1 MSARN
6 YNISETEKHTGQYG
20 SNESQS
26 FLSPCD
32 HSEPDI
38 KPNMVNSVYY
48 SIRGFCVTSK
58 ATILILLWTV
68 FVGVL
73 HHGINVSLLLL
84 INSMTPLQ
92 NIGISSVA
100 AIFYASSAVVYMF
113 YPLNGYIA
121 DVCCGRFKT
130 IVASLV
136 LLLVFLVCCLVSAI
150 LYSTFYLVLSGAIEI
165 IFVTVCVFSLFL
177 AIIGIAGYSANFIQF
192 GLDQLLDAPSHH
204 LALFVHWAN
213 WCYDL
218 MAASY
223 VLVYVYLICDT
234 NIFLL
239 ASISVTAI
247 FPGVSLILLLIFG
260 CWKRHWFHFEP
271 GQCNPY
277 ATVFKVLNFARKHK
291 YPRQRS
297 AFTYCD
303 NERPS
308 RLDIG
313 KERYGGPFTT
323 EQVEDVKAF
332 LRIVAILSAVGQI
345 FTLDPATSSVAV
357 AFLNSHFGSSYECTW
372 SGIVVNSGLLR
383 CISSTIFLPVYMGIV
398 FSVLQK
404 RIPKIFHR
412 LGIGMFLYFLGGLS
426 IFAVDTVGHSLHQ
439 SNDTHCILSSVY
451 SYTSLNMHWA
461 VNIPSNLLLGIGP
474 TLVTVTV
481 FEFISAQSPHSMK
494 GLLLGTFYAIAGI
507 CKFFSAIAL
516 MPLTSH
522 KLHSTWQYPAR
533 TGCLFG
539 YLLYICLVALISVLL
554 FTVTARKYRYRER
567 DDRPYDHRFVIN
579 VYSRYIT
586 QAHNCNSYS
595 INDSE

>member
-1 MSARN
+1 MSACKSI
-6 YNISETEKHTGQYG
+6 ISEPMKHTGQYG
-20 SNESQS
+20 PNESQS
-26 FLSPCD
+26 LLSPFD
-32 HSEPDI
+32 HNYKS
-38 KPNMVNSVYY
+38 NLVSVYY
-48 SIRGFCVTSK
+48 SLHGFCVTSK

-73 HHGINVSLLLL
+73 HHGIDVSLLLI
-84 INSMTPLQ
+84 INAMTPLK
-92 NIGISSVA
+92 NIGISLPVV
-100 AIFYASSAVVYMF
+100 IYYTSSAVVYMF

-130 IVASLV
+130 IMASLA
-136 LLLVFLVCCLVSAI
+136 LLLVFLVCCLVSAM
-150 LYSTFYLVLSGAIEI
+150 LYSTFYLVLSSAIEMVFI
-165 IFVTVCVFSLFL
+165 TVCVFSLFL

-204 LALFVHWAN
+204 LALFVHWAK

-218 MAASY
+218 MNASY
-223 VLVYVYLICDT
+223 VLVYVYMICGV
-234 NIFLL
+234 NILL
-239 ASISVTAI
+239 PSISLIAI

-271 GQCNPY
+271 GHYNPY

-308 RLDIG
+308 RLDFV

-332 LRIVAILSAVGQI
+332 LRIVAILLAVGPI
-345 FTLDPATSSVAV
+345 FTLDPATSTVALV
-357 AFLNSHFGSSYECTW
+357 FLYSYFGSDECTW
-372 SGIVVNSGLLR
+372 SGVVVNGSLLKYI
-383 CISSTIFLPVYMGIV
+383 ISTTFLPVYMGIV
-398 FSVLQK
+398 FSVLRK

-439 SNDTHCILSSVY
+439 GNDTRCILSSVY
-451 SYTSLNMHWA
+451 DYTSLNMHWA

-474 TLVTVTV
+474 TLITVTV

-507 CKFFSAIAL
+507 YKFISSIAL

-522 KLHSTWQYPAR
+522 KLHSTWPYPAH

-539 YLLYICLVALISVLL
+539 YLLYICLVAFISVVF
-554 FTVTARKYRYRER
+554 FTVAARKYRYRER
-567 DDRPYDHRFVIN
+567 DDRPYDHRFVID
-579 VYSRYIT
+579 VYSRYVN
-586 QAHNCNSYS
+586 QAHNYKSYS